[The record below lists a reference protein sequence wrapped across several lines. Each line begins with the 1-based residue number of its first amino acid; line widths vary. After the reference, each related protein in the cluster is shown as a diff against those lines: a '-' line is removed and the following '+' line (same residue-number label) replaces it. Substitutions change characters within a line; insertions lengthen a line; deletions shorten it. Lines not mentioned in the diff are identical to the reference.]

1 MADSFRIHPASGR
14 ADVEAFIRF
23 PFRLYQDFPHWVPPL
38 LLERREFLDHT
49 KNPVFEY
56 ATIQPFL
63 AFRGSEVVGTIAAIR
78 NPRYGEFHPED
89 RHVGFF
95 GLWESVSDQKVADA
109 LFTAAAE
116 WLRDK
121 GMTVLRGPVNLTTN
135 DIVGLL
141 VDGFDDDPTILMP
154 YNPPYYADLIEA
166 SGFRKTKDL
175 FAFSMAVRDYRG
187 QLDGVA
193 TRLATRGRVVIRP
206 IDLARWHEELEFV
219 RSCYNVAWAKNWGF
233 VPWTDREL
241 AFIAKELKP
250 LIDPRLAF
258 VAEVD
263 GKPAGFSISVPD
275 ANQAI
280 RLARGRLLPFGL
292 LRILWKLKVSRC
304 TRLRTIAMG
313 VLPEHRR
320 RGIEALLVHH
330 LSRTCVEYGCPVSE
344 MGWVLEDNQAMLS
357 HLRQIGAQKTKTYRV
372 YDRAT

>member
-1 MADSFRIHPASGR
+1 MADSLRIHPVSGS

-23 PFRLYQDFPHWVPPL
+23 PFRLYQDYPHWVPPL
-38 LLERREFLDHT
+38 LLERREFLDPV

-56 ATIQPFL
+56 AKIQLFL
-63 AFRGSEVVGTIAAIR
+63 AFRGSEVVGTIAAIC
-78 NPRYGEFHPED
+78 NSRYGEFHPEE

-95 GLWESVSDQKVADA
+95 GLFESIQDQEVADA
-109 LFTAAAE
+109 LFKAAAE
-116 WLRDK
+116 WLGDE
-121 GMTVLRGPVNLTTN
+121 GMTVLRGPVNFTTN

-141 VDGFDDDPTILMP
+141 VDGFDDDPAILMP
-154 YNPPYYADLIEA
+154 YNPPYYIGLMEA
-166 SGFRKTKDL
+166 AGFTQVKDL
-175 FAFSMAVRDYRG
+175 FAFTLAERDYKG

-193 TRLATRGRVVIRP
+193 TKLAERGHVKIRP
-206 IDLARWHEELEFV
+206 VDLGHWTDELEFV

-241 AFIAKELKP
+241 AFVAKELKP

-263 GKPAGFSISVPD
+263 GKSAGFCISVPD

-280 RLARGRLLPFGL
+280 KLARGRLLPFGL
-292 LRILWKLKVSRC
+292 LRIIWKLKVSKC

-320 RGIEALLVHH
+320 RGIDAILVHH
-330 LSRTCVEYGCPVSE
+330 LVRQSVAYGCPVSE
-344 MGWVLEDNQAMLS
+344 MGWILEDNQPMLS
-357 HLRQIGAQKTKTYRV
+357 ALRQIGAQKTKTYRV
-372 YDRAT
+372 YDRAV

>member
-1 MADSFRIHPASGR
+1 MAESLRIQAGSGA

-23 PFRLYQDFPHWVPPL
+23 PFHLYKGFPHWVPPL
-38 LLERREFLDHT
+38 LLERREFLDPA

-56 ATIQPFL
+56 AKIQTFL
-63 AFRGSEVVGTIAAIR
+63 AFRGTEVVGTIVAIC
-78 NPRYGEFHPED
+78 NSRYGEFHNDE
-89 RHVGFF
+89 RHIGFF
-95 GLWESVSDQKVADA
+95 GLFECTQDQEVATA
-109 LFTAAAE
+109 LFKAASE
-116 WLRDK
+116 WLGK
-121 GMTVLRGPVNLTTN
+121 QGMTVLRGPVNLTTN

-141 VDGFDDDPTILMP
+141 VEGFDDDPTILMP
-154 YNPPYYADLIEA
+154 YNPPYYGGLMEA
-166 SGFRKTKDL
+166 AGFAQTKDL
-175 FAFSMAVRDYRG
+175 FAFTLAERDYRG
-187 QLDGVA
+187 QLDSVA
-193 TRLATRGRVVIRP
+193 IKLAERGHVKIRP
-206 IDLARWHEELEFV
+206 VDLKRWPEELAFV

-280 RLARGRLLPFGL
+280 KLAKGKLLPFGL
-292 LRILWKLKVSRC
+292 LKIIWKLKVSKC

-320 RGIEALLVHH
+320 RGIDAILVHH
-330 LSRTCVEYGCPVSE
+330 LVRQSVAYGCPVSE
-344 MGWVLEDNQAMLS
+344 MGWILEDNQPMLS
-357 HLRQIGAQKTKTYRV
+357 ALRQIGARKTKTYRV
-372 YDRAT
+372 YDRAI